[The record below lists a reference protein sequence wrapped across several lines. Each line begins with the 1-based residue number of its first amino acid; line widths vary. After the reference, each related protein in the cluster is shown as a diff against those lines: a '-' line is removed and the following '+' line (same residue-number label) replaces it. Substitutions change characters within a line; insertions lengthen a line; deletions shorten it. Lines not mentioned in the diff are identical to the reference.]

1 MTKRIQVSTANP
13 NLSFMAIYSK
23 LAYMLFSYCRVQ
35 LAYSRMRPLLWLLL
49 VSPSLAQ
56 RRVIGDNTQQKI
68 SQVRRL
74 KHRSSS
80 ISLSLSSPAS
90 RHRRPAHQP
99 VQASPNIPH
108 LGQQVPCH
116 LVFVYLI
123 CPAPRIVRPASI
135 YRIIVSL
142 LQEAEPMRVKA
153 SLARSPPFSPL
164 HQNSHSAVQGW
175 RGGVRR

>member
-1 MTKRIQVSTANP
+1 MQSPISIFQDASPAVVTSGLSLSGPAEGHRGQHTAE
-13 NLSFMAIYSK
+13 NLTGQAP
-23 LAYMLFSYCRVQ
+23 Q
-35 LAYSRMRPLLWLLL
+35 
-49 VSPSLAQ
+49 
-56 RRVIGDNTQQKI
+56 
-68 SQVRRL
+68 
-74 KHRSSS
+74 HRSSS
-80 ISLSLSSPAS
+80 ITLSLSSPAS